1 MRKPLVAL
9 DDGTGLVAVQ
19 TRHEDVAKND
29 VWMRIADFGEGV
41 KTVFC
46 QEDLMTTLFQEDFG
60 AAPDGVAVINH
71 EYFQSHPP
79 SSSAVFQPVTLD
91 KSLAVSNAVTIRV
104 TAARAMHKNAMPT

>member
-9 DDGTGLVAVQ
+9 NDGTGLVAVQ

-29 VWMRIADFGEGV
+29 VWMRVADFGQGV
-41 KTVFC
+41 KAVFC

-91 KSLAVSNAVTIRV
+91 KRSGGFECGDHSGHRRSCNA
-104 TAARAMHKNAMPT
+104 